1 MKHLTK
7 LLVLALLILSGFST
21 IKPESLVHKVFIYEK
36 SNIDGSNKGQI
47 AVYYQEKDQI
57 EAFKWHDGNQ
67 YATIVRAWM
76 NQGDHTVQRFEALRT
91 DHLGNE
97 HLNGVLEV
105 AEDRTV
111 NIQFGDQQQVFQS
124 APSQWHSYD
133 FDFSSLGYAFQ
144 HIHNNNQPISFNILD
159 IDRSQSPPNLKDFGE
174 VEMRLLGEENKWSRD
189 LLKYGID
196 GPGLDHRGGHIWFDK
211 SGGFLVGFEIEKPD
225 EPGYDSGKL
234 MLKEVL
240 SMDKEEWI
248 KFKHKALSTKH

>member
-7 LLVLALLILSGFST
+7 LLVAALLILSGFST

-159 IDRSQSPPNLKDFGE
+159 IDRSQSPPTWWAPQHYPEQHEQQLRCQHSSEVAFGCSHHHHSPRSHLHE
-174 VEMRLLGEENKWSRD
+174 TRRQ
-189 LLKYGID
+189 
-196 GPGLDHRGGHIWFDK
+196 P
-211 SGGFLVGFEIEKPD
+211 
-225 EPGYDSGKL
+225 
-234 MLKEVL
+234 
-240 SMDKEEWI
+240 
-248 KFKHKALSTKH
+248 